1 MTKDQLNH
9 ARVLEAAEF
18 YFKQHLQLVPVPR
31 QGNHKDPNKRNWQKH
46 TFVAKDFLD
55 DNQNIGARLGEE
67 VGKDAHL
74 TDVDIDMKL
83 PDKITT
89 FPGAAQVVAELLP
102 DCGWIH
108 GRDSAPRT
116 HLVYLTTAPVSTVKY
131 VGLNGAA
138 LLELRGRSSK
148 KQSSQITIIPPG
160 VHQSG
165 ECIRFDE
172 FDLSTFAKVRDVE
185 GVIRGAILAAV
196 ALAVLQIWPQKG
208 QRHDARLAFSK
219 VLHAAGLSEMECKAI
234 LRAVNR
240 ATGSDVAD
248 VDTCFADTISKPAE
262 DTKGASWIVEYLDD
276 GAATLKV
283 IDRILGRK
291 PSLPEGSFDVTQID
305 LKTLTPAVWQ
315 RVADSNKPEHC
326 FLQGGL
332 PVRSIRLPD
341 NSKRR
346 PTWSLQPLDSD
357 RLRHHVAQ
365 SATFVKRTRDGYKQE
380 VPPRDLI
387 ADMLVTPPDRVPLPI
402 VTRITY
408 APTVADDGAIDLA
421 PGYQS
426 ATSTFY
432 VPDPSLTIP
441 AVPMSPTATDIDAA
455 RAALLEPLADF
466 DFVTDADRTHA
477 IALMLLPFVRNLIGG
492 PTPLHLISKPV
503 AGAGATLLTDT
514 LLYPSVGTDIAKM
527 STVNDDDEWR
537 KTITSTLL
545 DGPTA
550 TVIDNARSL
559 TSPVL
564 AKVLTDT
571 TWQARILG
579 VSRNAML
586 KVECTWVA
594 TGINPELHQEVM
606 RRIVPV
612 RLDPKV
618 ERPWTRTA
626 FSIPSLREWSRENR
640 GRMISAALTL
650 ARAWVIAGRPRGDRS
665 LGMFE
670 DWAAV
675 IGGILKHADLPDF
688 LANLTTVYDEADVEG
703 DAIHWFYAEW
713 HSTHQ
718 MQPVKI
724 SDTALWALSANSP
737 MLDLINS
744 ATERGRS
751 TQYSQWV
758 RRLKGRVVDVR
769 GIPMRIE
776 PASTTGATR
785 SHTWKLVAVNG
796 TAPAPPPPTTQSPIP
811 F

>member
-1 MTKDQLNH
+1 MAVCLPGGGVVTKDQINCAKALN
-9 ARVLEAAEF
+9 AAQY
-18 YFKQHLQLVPVPR
+18 YFSMGLQLVPVPR
-31 QGNHKDPNKRNWQKH
+31 HGNHKDPNKKGWQKH
-46 TFVAKDFLD
+46 PYTLKDFTAD
-55 DNQNIGARLGEE
+55 EVNIGARLGDEIQKE
-67 VGKDAHL
+67 AYL

-83 PDKITT
+83 SDKITA
-89 FPGAAQVVAELLP
+89 FPGAADVVAELLP
-102 DCGWIH
+102 NCGWVF
-108 GRDSAPRT
+108 GRDSAPRA
-116 HLVYLTTAPVSTVKY
+116 HLTFLTNAPVTTTKY
-131 VGLNGAA
+131 VGLNDAV
-138 LLELRGRSSK
+138 LIELRGRSAK
-148 KQSSQITIIPPG
+148 KQSPQITIVPPG
-160 VHQSG
+160 VHHTQERIS
-165 ECIRFDE
+165 FHT
-172 FDLSTFAKVRDVE
+172 FDLATFALPKDAEGMAAGVRHAAV
-185 GVIRGAILAAV
+185 GLAILQV
-196 ALAVLQIWPQKG
+196 WPQKG

-219 VLHAAGLSEMECKAI
+219 VLHGLDLPPDVCKAI

-240 ATGSDVAD
+240 ATGSNVAD
-248 VDTCFADTISKPAE
+248 VDACFADTISKAPQ
-262 DTKGASWIVEYLDD
+262 DTKGAAWIIDQLAD

-283 IDRILGRK
+283 LDRILGRK
-291 PSLPEGSFDVTQID
+291 VTLPAGSFDVSQMD
-305 LKTLTPAVWQ
+305 LKTLTPAVWA
-315 RVADSNKPEHC
+315 RVSESNTPAHC
-326 FLQGGL
+326 FLQGGV
-332 PVRSIRLPD
+332 PVRSICLPD

-346 PTWSLQPLDSD
+346 PTWTLQPLDSD
-357 RLRHHVAQ
+357 RLRHHVVQNAAFFKQ
-365 SATFVKRTRDGYKQE
+365 TGKGYRMD

-408 APTVADDGAIDLA
+408 APTIADDGAIDLT
-421 PGYQS
+421 PGYQP

-441 AVPMSPTATDIDAA
+441 PVPLTPTRADLQAA

-477 IALMLLPFVRNLIGG
+477 VALMLLPFVRNLIAG

-606 RRIVPV
+606 RRIVPI

-618 ERPWTRTA
+618 ERPWMRTA
-626 FSIPSLREWSRENR
+626 FSIPNLREWSRENR
-640 GRMISAALTL
+640 GRLISAALTL
-650 ARAWVIAGRPRGDRS
+650 ARAWVLAGRPRSDRS

-675 IGGILKHADLPDF
+675 VGGMLRFADFPDF
-688 LANLTTVYDEADVEG
+688 LGNLTTVY
-703 DAIHWFYAEW
+703 
-713 HSTHQ
+713 
-718 MQPVKI
+718 
-724 SDTALWALSANSP
+724 
-737 MLDLINS
+737 
-744 ATERGRS
+744 
-751 TQYSQWV
+751 
-758 RRLKGRVVDVR
+758 
-769 GIPMRIE
+769 GI
-776 PASTTGATR
+776 G
-785 SHTWKLVAVNG
+785 LV
-796 TAPAPPPPTTQSPIP
+796 SI
-811 F
+811 

>member
-1 MTKDQLNH
+1 VTKDQLNV
-9 ARVLEAAEF
+9 ARTLDAAQH
-18 YFKQHLQLVPVPR
+18 YFSLGMKLVPVPR
-31 QGNHKDPNKRNWQKH
+31 QGNHKDPNKRGWQ
-46 TFVAKDFLD
+46 TRIYVAKDFFD
-55 DNQNIGARLGEE
+55 DGQNIGVRLGEE
-67 VGKDAHL
+67 LGKDAYPA
-74 TDVDIDMKL
+74 DVDIDMKRA
-83 PDKITT
+83 DKITS
-89 FPGAAQVVAELLP
+89 FPGAAEVVAELLP
-102 DCGWIH
+102 ECGWIH

-116 HLVYLTTAPVSTVKY
+116 HLVYLTSAPVTSVKY
-131 VGLNGAA
+131 VGLHGAT
-138 LLELRGRSSK
+138 LLELRGRSAK
-148 KQSSQITIIPPG
+148 KQSPQITIVPPG
-160 VHQSG
+160 VHHTCESIQ
-165 ECIRFDE
+165 FNVLDMA
-172 FDLSTFAKVRDVE
+172 TFANVKNAD
-185 GVIRGAILAAV
+185 GIARGAMIAAV
-196 ALAVLQIWPQKG
+196 GLAVLQVWPQKG
-208 QRHDARLAFSK
+208 IRHDARLAFSK
-219 VLHAAGLSEMECKAI
+219 VLHTAGLSEIECKAI

-240 ATGSDVAD
+240 ATGSAVAD
-248 VDTCFADTISKPAE
+248 VDACFADTISKPAE
-262 DTKGASWIVEYLDD
+262 DTKGASWIIEHLDD
-276 GAATLKV
+276 GAATLKI
-283 IDRILGRK
+283 IDRILGRT
-291 PSLPEGSFDVTQID
+291 PSMPEGSFDVSQID

-315 RVADSNKPEHC
+315 RVSESNKPAHC
-326 FLQGGL
+326 FLQGGV

-346 PTWSLQPLDSD
+346 PTWTLQPLDSD
-357 RLRHHVAQ
+357 RLRHHVVQ
-365 SATFVKRTRDGYKQE
+365 SADFITQNGKGFKKA

-402 VTRITY
+402 LTRITY
-408 APTVADDGAIDLA
+408 APTVADDGTIDLTS
-421 PGYQS
+421 GYQH

-441 AVPMSPTATDIDAA
+441 PVAVAPTTSDIDAA

-477 IALMLLPFVRNLIGG
+477 IALLLLPFVRNLIGG

-606 RRIVPV
+606 RRIIPI

-618 ERPWTRTA
+618 ERPWTRTS
-626 FSIPSLREWSRENR
+626 FSIPNLREWSRENR
-640 GRMISAALTL
+640 GRLIWAALTL
-650 ARAWVIAGRPRGDRS
+650 ARGWVLAGRPRGDGS

-675 IGGILKHADLPDF
+675 VGGIVKFAGFPHF
-688 LANLTTVYDEADVEG
+688 LSNLAAVYDEADVEG
-703 DAIHWFYAEW
+703 DAVHWFFENW
-713 HSTHQ
+713 HSNHGT
-718 MQPVKI
+718 
-724 SDTALWALSANSP
+724 TAITIADAARWALADGSP

-744 ATERGRS
+744 ASERGRS
-751 TQYSQWV
+751 TRFSLWV
-758 RRLKGRVVDVR
+758 RQLKGRVVDLN
-769 GIPMRIE
+769 GDLKIIE
-776 PASTTGATR
+776 PFKETGATR
-785 SHTWKLVAVNG
+785 SHTWKMRSVVS
-796 TAPAPPPPTTQSPIP
+796 QSPIP

>member
-18 YFKQHLQLVPVPR
+18 YFQQHLQLVPVPR

-46 TFVAKDFLD
+46 VFVAKDFLD

-83 PDKITT
+83 PDKIST

-102 DCGWIH
+102 ECGWIH

-131 VGLNGAA
+131 VGLNGAP

-165 ECIRFDE
+165 ESIRFDE
-172 FDLSTFAKVRDVE
+172 FDLPTFAKVRDVE
-185 GVIRGAILAAV
+185 GMITGAKIATV
-196 ALAVLQIWPQKG
+196 ALAVLQVWPQKG

-219 VLHAAGLSEMECKAI
+219 VLHEVGLSEMDCKAI

-248 VDTCFADTISKPAE
+248 VDACFADTISKKSE
-262 DTKGASWIVEYLDD
+262 DTKGASWIVEHLDD

-315 RVADSNKPEHC
+315 RVAESNKPEHC
-326 FLQGGL
+326 FLQGGV

-346 PTWSLQPLDSD
+346 PTWTLQPLDSD

-365 SATFVKRTRDGYKQE
+365 SAIFVKRTRDGYKQE

-408 APTVADDGAIDLA
+408 APSVAEDGSIDLT
-421 PGYQS
+421 PGYQA

-441 AVPMSPTATDIDAA
+441 AVPMSPSASDIDAA

-466 DFVTDADRTHA
+466 DFVSDADRTHA
-477 IALMLLPFVRNLIGG
+477 IGLLLLPFVRNLIGG

-537 KTITSTLL
+537 KSITSTLL

-606 RRIVPV
+606 RRIVPI

-618 ERPWTRTA
+618 EQPWMRTA
-626 FSIPSLREWSRENR
+626 FSIPNLREWSRENR

-675 IGGILKHADLPDF
+675 IGGILKHAGLPDF
-688 LANLTTVYDEADVEG
+688 LSNLKTVYDEADVEG
-703 DAIHWFYAEW
+703 DAVHWFFEQW
-713 HSTHQ
+713 QKRHGSVET
-718 MQPVKI
+718 KI
-724 SDTALWALSANSP
+724 TDAAMWALEQGSP
-737 MLDLINS
+737 MLELIS
-744 ATERGRS
+744 SSSERGRS
-751 TQYSQWV
+751 TQFSLWV
-758 RRLKGRVVDVR
+758 RRLKGRVVNIAGDAK
-769 GIPMRIE
+769 IIE
-776 PASTTGATR
+776 PAKATGATR
-785 SHTWKLVAVNG
+785 SHTWVMRSVVSQA
-796 TAPAPPPPTTQSPIP
+796 PIP